1 MKVDMA
7 EEIIK
12 NPARETEGSDT
23 AEHKKYVPQ
32 YRILG
37 VSPSIPDFPNA
48 KSDNDEASF
57 SPQGTY
63 IPNVGN
69 NMEHA
74 WVQDSSNDLK
84 LKNKEDKFVLLAKE
98 EIIAIGSLEEIE
110 DQIRKIFYKEHVN
123 KKYNLLSIDDLT
135 VFKKMKIKVG
145 VFVE

>member
-1 MKVDMA
+1 MA

-12 NPARETEGSDT
+12 NPARNTEFNDT

-37 VSPSIPDFPNA
+37 VSPSIVDSPGT
-48 KSDNDEASF
+48 KSNDEEAINS
-57 SPQGTY
+57 SNGTY

-74 WVQDSSNDLK
+74 WAQEPSNNEAK
-84 LKNKEDKFVLLAKE
+84 KEIKEDKFVLLAKE
-98 EIIAIGSLEEIE
+98 EIIVIGSLADVEEE
-110 DQIRKIFYKEHVN
+110 IRKIFYKEHVN

-135 VFKKMKIKVG
+135 VFKRMKIKVG